1 MDRHKSRYKIMTI
14 LYQVFLYRKNKI
26 EVNLEKIINEQIE
39 EENEYIESSV
49 KGIIDNEEVLE
60 EKANKYLNNWT
71 LDRLGYTDQAI
82 IKLAIYEMLYTDT
95 GDKICINEAIELAKQ
110 YSDENVVKMING
122 VLDKIHHNSIE
133 SSM

>member
-26 EVNLEKIINEQIE
+26 DVNLESIINEQIE
-39 EENEYIESSV
+39 EQNEYIESSV
-49 KGIIDNEEVLE
+49 KGIIENEDLLE

-82 IKLAIYEMLYTDT
+82 IKLAIYEMLYTNIDE
-95 GDKICINEAIELAKQ
+95 KICINEAIELAKQ

-122 VLDKIHHNSIE
+122 VLDKVYKEKNE
-133 SSM
+133 K

>member
-26 EVNLEKIINEQIE
+26 EVNLEGIISSQLE
-39 EENEYIESSV
+39 EENEYIENSV
-49 KGIIDNEEVLE
+49 KGIIDNEELLE
-60 EKANKYLNNWT
+60 KKANKYLNNWT

-95 GDKICINEAIELAKQ
+95 DAKICINEAIELAKQ

-122 VLDKIHHNSIE
+122 VLDKVYKEKNE
-133 SSM
+133 E

>member
-26 EVNLEKIINEQIE
+26 NISLEDIINEQLDE
-39 EENEYIESSV
+39 QNEYIESSV

-82 IKLAIYEMLYTDT
+82 IKLAIYEMLYTNTDE
-95 GDKICINEAIELAKQ
+95 KICINEAIELAKQ

-122 VLDKIHHNSIE
+122 VLDKVYKEKNE
-133 SSM
+133 K

>member
-26 EVNLEKIINEQIE
+26 DVNLESIIKEQIE

-49 KGIIDNEEVLE
+49 KGIIDNEDVLE
-60 EKANKYLNNWT
+60 DKVNKYLNNWT

-95 GDKICINEAIELAKQ
+95 DDKICINEAIQLAKM

-122 VLDKIHHNSIE
+122 VLDKVYKEKNE
-133 SSM
+133 E

>member
-26 EVNLEKIINEQIE
+26 NINLESIINEQLE

-49 KGIIDNEEVLE
+49 KGIIKNEELLE
-60 EKANKYLNNWT
+60 EKAIKYLTNWT

-82 IKLAIYEMLYTDT
+82 IKLAIYEMLYTDI
-95 GDKICINEAIELAKQ
+95 DAKICINEAIELAKQ

-122 VLDKIHHNSIE
+122 VLDKVYKEKNE
-133 SSM
+133 K

>member
-26 EVNLEKIINEQIE
+26 EVNLENIISSQLEEKNEFV
-39 EENEYIESSV
+39 ESSV
-49 KGIIDNEEVLE
+49 KGIIDNEDVLE

-82 IKLAIYEMLYTDT
+82 IKLAIYEMLYTNT
-95 GDKICINEAIELAKQ
+95 EEKICINEAIELAKQ

-122 VLDKIHHNSIE
+122 VLDKVYKEKNE
-133 SSM
+133 K

>member
-26 EVNLEKIINEQIE
+26 NISLEDIINEQLE
-39 EENEYIESSV
+39 EQNEYIENSV

-71 LDRLGYTDQAI
+71 LNRLGYTDQAI
-82 IKLAIYEMLYTDT
+82 IKLAIYEMLYTDI
-95 GDKICINEAIELAKQ
+95 DAKICINEAIELAKQ

-122 VLDKIHHNSIE
+122 VLDKVYKE
-133 SSM
+133 KK

>member
-26 EVNLEKIINEQIE
+26 NISLEDIINEQLE
-39 EENEYIESSV
+39 EQNEYIENSV

-60 EKANKYLNNWT
+60 EKANKYLNNWM

-82 IKLAIYEMLYTDT
+82 IKLGIYEMLYTNTDE
-95 GDKICINEAIELAKQ
+95 KICINEAIELAKQ

-122 VLDKIHHNSIE
+122 VLDKVYKEKNE
-133 SSM
+133 K

>member
-26 EVNLEKIINEQIE
+26 DVNLESIIKEQIE

-82 IKLAIYEMLYTDT
+82 IKLGIYEMLYTELDA
-95 GDKICINEAIELAKQ
+95 KICINEAIELAKQ

-122 VLDKIHHNSIE
+122 VLDKVYKEKNE
-133 SSM
+133 E

>member
-26 EVNLEKIINEQIE
+26 DVNLESIINEQLE

-49 KGIIDNEEVLE
+49 KGIIKNEELLE
-60 EKANKYLNNWT
+60 EKANKYLTNWT

-82 IKLAIYEMLYTDT
+82 IKLAIYEMLYTEIEE
-95 GDKICINEAIELAKQ
+95 KICINEAIELAKQ

-122 VLDKIHHNSIE
+122 VLDKVYKEKNE
-133 SSM
+133 K

>member
-26 EVNLEKIINEQIE
+26 DVNLENIINEQIE

-122 VLDKIHHNSIE
+122 VLDKVYKEKNE
-133 SSM
+133 E

>member
-26 EVNLEKIINEQIE
+26 DVNLESIINEQLE

-49 KGIIDNEEVLE
+49 KGIIKNEELLE
-60 EKANKYLNNWT
+60 EKANKYLTNWT

-82 IKLAIYEMLYTDT
+82 IKLGIYEMLYTNTDE
-95 GDKICINEAIELAKQ
+95 KICINEAIELAKQ

-122 VLDKIHHNSIE
+122 VLDKVYKEKNE
-133 SSM
+133 K

>member
-26 EVNLEKIINEQIE
+26 DVNLESIIKEQIE

-49 KGIIDNEEVLE
+49 KGIIDNEKVLE
-60 EKANKYLNNWT
+60 EKANKYLTNWT

-82 IKLAIYEMLYTDT
+82 IKLAIYEMLYTNTDE
-95 GDKICINEAIELAKQ
+95 KICINEAIELAKQ

-122 VLDKIHHNSIE
+122 VLDKVYKEKNE
-133 SSM
+133 E

>member
-26 EVNLEKIINEQIE
+26 DVNLENIINEQIE

-49 KGIIDNEEVLE
+49 KGIIDNEDVLE

-122 VLDKIHHNSIE
+122 VLDKVYKEKNE
-133 SSM
+133 E

>member
-26 EVNLEKIINEQIE
+26 DVNLESIINEQIE

-82 IKLAIYEMLYTDT
+82 IKLGIYEMLYTELDA
-95 GDKICINEAIELAKQ
+95 KICINEAIELAKQ

-122 VLDKIHHNSIE
+122 VLDKVYKEKNE
-133 SSM
+133 E

>member
-26 EVNLEKIINEQIE
+26 EVNLENIINSQLEEQ
-39 EENEYIESSV
+39 NEYIESSV
-49 KGIIDNEEVLE
+49 KGIIENEDLLE

-82 IKLAIYEMLYTDT
+82 IKLGIYEILYTET
-95 GDKICINEAIELAKQ
+95 EEKICINEAIELAKQ

-122 VLDKIHHNSIE
+122 VLDKVYKEKNE
-133 SSM
+133 K

>member
-26 EVNLEKIINEQIE
+26 DVNLESIINEQLE
-39 EENEYIESSV
+39 EENEYIENID
-49 KGIIDNEEVLE
+49 KEIIDNEEVLE

-82 IKLAIYEMLYTDT
+82 IKLSIYEMLYSEIDE
-95 GDKICINEAIELAKQ
+95 KICINEAIELAKM
-110 YSDENVVKMING
+110 YSDDNVVKMING
-122 VLDKIHHNSIE
+122 VLDKVYKEKNE
-133 SSM
+133 E

>member
-26 EVNLEKIINEQIE
+26 EVNLENIISSQLEEKNEFV
-39 EENEYIESSV
+39 ESSV
-49 KGIIDNEEVLE
+49 KGIIDNEDVLE

-82 IKLAIYEMLYTDT
+82 IKLGIYEILYTET
-95 GDKICINEAIELAKQ
+95 EEKICINEAIELAKQ
-110 YSDENVVKMING
+110 YSDDDVVKMING
-122 VLDKIHHNSIE
+122 VLDKVYKEKNE
-133 SSM
+133 E

>member
-26 EVNLEKIINEQIE
+26 DVNLESIIKEQIE

-122 VLDKIHHNSIE
+122 VLDKVYKEKNGE
-133 SSM
+133 

>member
-26 EVNLEKIINEQIE
+26 NISLEDIINEQLE
-39 EENEYIESSV
+39 EKNEYIETSV

-71 LDRLGYTDQAI
+71 LNRLGYTDQAI
-82 IKLAIYEMLYTDT
+82 IKLAIYEMLYTDI
-95 GDKICINEAIELAKQ
+95 DAKICINEAIELAKQ

-122 VLDKIHHNSIE
+122 VLDKVYKE
-133 SSM
+133 KK

>member
-26 EVNLEKIINEQIE
+26 NISLEDIINEQLE
-39 EENEYIESSV
+39 EQNEYIENSV

-60 EKANKYLNNWT
+60 EKANKYLNNST

-122 VLDKIHHNSIE
+122 VLDKVYKEKNE
-133 SSM
+133 K

>member
-26 EVNLEKIINEQIE
+26 DVNLESIINEQLE
-39 EENEYIESSV
+39 EENEYIETSV

-71 LDRLGYTDQAI
+71 LNRLGYTDQAI
-82 IKLAIYEMLYTDT
+82 IKLAIYEMLYTDI
-95 GDKICINEAIELAKQ
+95 DAKICINEAIELAKQ

-122 VLDKIHHNSIE
+122 VLDKVYKEKNE
-133 SSM
+133 K

>member
-26 EVNLEKIINEQIE
+26 NISLEDIINEQLE
-39 EENEYIESSV
+39 EQNEYIENSV
-49 KGIIDNEEVLE
+49 KGIIDNEELLE
-60 EKANKYLNNWT
+60 KKANKYLNNWT

-82 IKLAIYEMLYTDT
+82 IKLAIYEMLYTNIDE
-95 GDKICINEAIELAKQ
+95 KICINEAIELAKQ

-122 VLDKIHHNSIE
+122 VLDKVYKEKNE
-133 SSM
+133 E

>member
-26 EVNLEKIINEQIE
+26 DVNLESIINEQLE

-49 KGIIDNEEVLE
+49 KGIIKNEELLE

-95 GDKICINEAIELAKQ
+95 DAKICINEAIELAKQ

-122 VLDKIHHNSIE
+122 VLDKILHNEINE
-133 SSM
+133 

>member
-26 EVNLEKIINEQIE
+26 NISLEDIINEQLE
-39 EENEYIESSV
+39 EQNDYIENSV

-82 IKLAIYEMLYTDT
+82 IKLAIYEMLYTDI
-95 GDKICINEAIELAKQ
+95 DAKICINEAIELAKQ

-122 VLDKIHHNSIE
+122 VLDKVYKE
-133 SSM
+133 KK

>member
-26 EVNLEKIINEQIE
+26 NISLEDIINEQLE
-39 EENEYIESSV
+39 EQNEYIENSV

-82 IKLAIYEMLYTDT
+82 IKLAIYEMLYTNIDE
-95 GDKICINEAIELAKQ
+95 KICINEAIELAKQ

-122 VLDKIHHNSIE
+122 VLDKVYKEKNE
-133 SSM
+133 E

>member
-26 EVNLEKIINEQIE
+26 DVNLENIINEQIE

-82 IKLAIYEMLYTDT
+82 IKLAIYEMLFTELDA
-95 GDKICINEAIELAKQ
+95 KICINEAIELAKQ

-122 VLDKIHHNSIE
+122 VLDKVYKEKNE
-133 SSM
+133 E